1 MASCGR
7 VPPAHSTH
15 PSEPAPG
22 APLPGL
28 AGMCA
33 GAARLKQRVLTQVD
47 SAVIDDLR
55 EPYYAARPRGQGC
68 NSSEAYQTA
77 AAVFAQHSSPDVG
90 GDGGGMLAD
99 LWRSIPEPLQH
110 LLGSRTAEASLIMR
124 RHRDLLAQ
132 DRQPSAVAPEGRP
145 PQPPSRAGGSLH
157 WGSRSDAVAGQMRRD
172 AITAAALPRV
182 PCASAELGDAG
193 SGTSSGS
200 GSWPDAVGAGP
211 GSRARSRALKDAKM
225 KPEGTDG
232 QLKDQS
238 LVIRNAWEGESKLL
252 QDPYADDQLPAAA
265 VAMLAQ
271 YQALGHACPLF
282 ARKFAAPTSRRLAEV
297 ARLHILR

>member
-1 MASCGR
+1 MAPFGC
-7 VPPAHSTH
+7 VPPAHSTDTG
-15 PSEPAPG
+15 APG
-22 APLPGL
+22 FCWDVR
-28 AGMCA
+28 MCA
-33 GAARLKQRVLTQVD
+33 GAAWLKQRVLTQVD

-77 AAVFAQHSSPDVG
+77 AAVFAQHSSPDVSG
-90 GDGGGMLAD
+90 GGGGMLAD

-132 DRQPSAVAPEGRP
+132 DQPSAVPPGGRP
-145 PQPPSRAGGSLH
+145 PQPSSRAGGSPH
-157 WGSRSDAVAGQMRRD
+157 WGSHSHAAAGQMRRH
-172 AITAAALPRV
+172 AITAAALPRD
-182 PCASAELGDAG
+182 PCASPERGDAG
-193 SGTSSGS
+193 SGASSGS
-200 GSWPDAVGAGP
+200 GSLPDAVGARP
-211 GSRARSRALKDAKM
+211 GSSSARSRALKDAET
-225 KPEGTDG
+225 KPEATDG